1 MGTLTF
7 FEKARFHGTL
17 FRQTTARKKV
27 HAASPRHR
35 KKPAERERE
44 REKESG
50 ECKKS

>member
-17 FRQTTARKKV
+17 FRQTTGGKNV
-27 HAASPRHR
+27 QAASPRHW

-44 REKESG
+44 REDSA
-50 ECKKS
+50 KKAQ